1 MNRLTRSA
9 MLLTGLAVALSL
21 FCSMG
26 LPAQTRLSDKDVEQH
41 MKNLKDDAKKFRSSF
56 NSALSKST
64 IRKTSQE
71 KDAKTLAQNF
81 EKQTNSM
88 YETFKKS
95 TKSEPYLQ
103 NSLDTARQIE
113 KVITS
118 TQLDTATNTQW
129 STVKIELNTLANA
142 FHVPGL

>member
-1 MNRLTRSA
+1 MVFTALSVALALICT
-9 MLLTGLAVALSL
+9 MGLA
-21 FCSMG
+21 
-26 LPAQTRLSDKDVEQH
+26 AQTRLSDKDVEQH

-71 KDAKTLAQNF
+71 KDAKILAQNF

-103 NSLDTARQIE
+103 NCLDNARQIE